1 MRGYHC
7 LLLILALGVIP
18 GEVPAQSSIKATV
31 VATNTGAPITKLIFG
46 GFMEPATTG
55 LWSEMLSDRK
65 FYNAVT
71 ANPPPAAR
79 RGGFGFRGGPPR
91 RWTPVG
97 GDAVVTMDKKE
108 PYVGEWTPLVQL
120 DAAAPRGI
128 SQTGISLVG
137 GRAYSGRVVLAGS
150 PGTKVE
156 VSLVWGPNSG
166 DREVITV
173 NNLSAIYAKFP
184 FKFTPKADSSEG
196 RLEILGTGS
205 GSFHIGTV
213 SLMPADN
220 VSGFKAASLRM
231 LKEQGVSLLR
241 WPGGNFVSA
250 YDWRDGIGDADK
262 RPPRRE
268 LAWNGMES
276 NDMGIDDFMTL
287 CKLLGAEPYIA
298 INSGLGDAH
307 SAGEEVEYV
316 NGAATTRLGA
326 MRAANG
332 HPEPYGV
339 KIWGVGNEMYGP
351 WQWGHIQITQYPEKH
366 NLIVKAMRGAD
377 PTVKIISSG
386 ATPEETGW
394 CYIETRQFG
403 TGSGPMPT
411 ETIPLPFALG
421 SKQDWTSA
429 LLKTS
434 ADYIDYLGEHFYAY
448 PNLYIDL
455 AKEQFVNSDE
465 PLEARSR
472 RLSNRVQFKF
482 EAWEQY
488 LKTMPNLKDK
498 DIKFSFDEWSP
509 RNRAVGGGTPP
520 LSHPMLNTLTIAL
533 TYHEFF
539 RHSDKVGL
547 AVETGGMGMAVSDS
561 HGDAVGLRTDGL
573 VFKVLHDH
581 FAGAL
586 PVAVN
591 GDSPQKPIKGV
602 AGIDTSAKPSGSP
615 TYPLDVFA
623 AVSADK
629 KTMAI
634 SVINP
639 TETAQDCGL
648 ELSGMQAAG
657 AGKVWQITAPPG
669 AAAAVAGGRGR
680 GGGVPATMAEKTLME
695 PPGKITLSAAS
706 ISVYEFPVK

>member
-1 MRGYHC
+1 MKYYAISA
-7 LLLILALGVIP
+7 LLVLAACGLQ
-18 GEVPAQSSIKATV
+18 AQSN
-31 VATNTGAPITKLIFG
+31 VAVNIDAAKTGAPITRLIFG

-55 LWSEMLSDRK
+55 VWSEMLSDRK
-65 FYNAVT
+65 FYNAIT
-71 ANPPPAAR
+71 ANPPATTG
-79 RGGFGFRGGPPR
+79 RGGFGMRGPAR
-91 RWTPVG
+91 RWMPVG
-97 GDAVVTMDKKE
+97 GDAVVAMDKKDL
-108 PYVGEWTPLVQL
+108 YVGEWTPLVQL
-120 DAAAPRGI
+120 DAATPHGI

-150 PGTKVE
+150 PGAKVQ
-156 VSLVWGPNSG
+156 VSLVWGPDAE
-166 DREVITV
+166 DRETLTF
-173 NNLSAIYAKFP
+173 NNNTTTYAKFP
-184 FKFTPKADSSEG
+184 FKFTSKADSAEG
-196 RLEILGTGS
+196 RLEIVETGA
-205 GSFHIGTV
+205 GSFRIGTA

-241 WPGGNFVSA
+241 WPGGNFVSG

-262 RPPRRE
+262 RSPRHE
-268 LAWNGMES
+268 LAWGGMEG

-287 CKLLGAEPYIA
+287 CELLGAEPYIA
-298 INSGLGDAH
+298 INSGFGDAH

-326 MRAANG
+326 VRAANG
-332 HPEPYGV
+332 HREPYGV

-351 WQWGHIQITQYPEKH
+351 WQLGHIQITQYPEKH
-366 NLIVKAMRGAD
+366 NLIVKAMRKAD

-386 ATPEETGW
+386 ATPEESGW
-394 CYIETRQFG
+394 CYVETRQFG
-403 TGSGPMPT
+403 TGTGPMPNDGT
-411 ETIPLPFALG
+411 PLPFPLG
-421 SKQDWTSA
+421 SKQDWTGA

-434 ADYIDYLGEHFYAY
+434 ADNIDYLGEHFYAY
-448 PNLYIDL
+448 PNLYVDL
-455 AKEQFVNSDE
+455 TKEQFVNSDE

-482 EAWEQY
+482 EAWDQY
-488 LKTMPNLKDK
+488 LKSMPNLKDK
-498 DIKFSFDEWSP
+498 NITFSFDEWSP
-509 RNRAVGGGTPP
+509 RNRAVEGGTPAP
-520 LSHPMLNTLTIAL
+520 SHPMLNTLTIAL

-539 RHSDKVGL
+539 RHSDMVGL
-547 AVETGGMGMAVSDS
+547 AVETGGMGMSVSDS

-581 FAGAL
+581 FAGTQ
-586 PVAVN
+586 PVVVN
-591 GDSPQKPIKGV
+591 GNSLQKPIKGM

-648 ELSGMQAAG
+648 ELSGVQAVG
-657 AGKVWQITAPPG
+657 AGKVRQITAPPG
-669 AAAAVAGGRGR
+669 AAAAAPGGR
-680 GGGVPATMAEKTLME
+680 GGGRGAGVAATMAENTL
-695 PPGKITLSAAS
+695 PQAPGRITLPAAS
-706 ISVYEFPVK
+706 ISVYEFPVR